1 MLKCN
6 LNFKNSHLLGW
17 LFFIGLGA
25 TLSAQNQVRKALF
38 VGNSY
43 TYYNDLPKLIADL
56 AHSGGDSLYHDQN
69 TIGGYSLQSHA
80 TNSNT
85 VSKIQNGSWDY
96 LILQEHSQRPSL
108 PLSQVEAQ
116 FYPAAYT
123 LDSLFHS
130 VRPTAQSVFYMTWGR
145 ENGDASNCATWPP
158 VCTYE
163 GMDSLLNLRYQT
175 IADSLDAGISPVSVV
190 WRSLRTTHP
199 GIQLYNADESH
210 PSLAGSFVA
219 ACTFY
224 AVLFQKDPSLLAY
237 NGGLDSTEAGII
249 KRSARDLVFDQLA
262 MWNVSYTQLTPNY
275 LEINEVLYD
284 PSNSG
289 LAGDANGDGIYD
301 QEGDSFIEFVNT
313 SITNF
318 NASGYQIWDDTSATG
333 SLRYVVP
340 SGTFIPPNGALAVFG
355 SGPLVGHF
363 GGAVLLS
370 ADATA
375 SNLSLNNSGEV
386 IGVKNANGDWVL
398 FFDSDALSNNPNE
411 SYTRFPD
418 VSGNFVQHA
427 SNTSSLFSPG
437 TKTDGTAFSTQFVV
451 ESISVQSAGGTLLS
465 SLGGSLQLT
474 ALVLPSFASNQSVN
488 WSVSGGSAVASV
500 HSSGLVTGLANGS
513 VWVSATSND
522 GTQISD
528 SILITVNTATNQ
540 FITSAVKIGNPKTY
554 RAFFTLPA
562 ASTYSLLIRSQN
574 DPFWRTSNTW
584 SSSSLTQQNFQALEF
599 NTTHSLRIGY
609 EVGGNWTYGN
619 SFDFVSDCKPMTV
632 SAVELLAPFCA
643 GDSAILKT
651 ITNGGFR
658 VKSFLWNTGETTRF
672 IYGQQGQTYT
682 VVVTDEAGCTQSA
695 SVTVSS
701 VNTQFTPVNFAVAKP
716 NTVTFTGSWSP
727 ATLGIG
733 VSLMGYRMAY
743 RQVGVGA
750 AWTNTALSTNT
761 TATVNFT
768 GSGLPSAN
776 YEFTVFARVNDNG
789 SIYNTEYA
797 CRERR
802 FYNGLGNKTEVD
814 SLSSVNSWFVYPNP
828 TSEFII
834 IDPKEEGQWRIFSA
848 AGKLILSG
856 ESKPTEEQ
864 KILVTQWSVGVY
876 LLEWQSETNLE
887 TKRFIIQ

>member
-1 MLKCN
+1 M
-6 LNFKNSHLLGW
+6 GW
-17 LFFIGLGA
+17 LFFIGLSA

-56 AHSGGDSLYHDQN
+56 AHSGGDSLFHDQN

-163 GMDSLLNLRYQT
+163 GMDSLLNLRYQF
-175 IADSLDAGISPVSVV
+175 IADSLNAAVSPVGVV
-190 WRSLRTTHP
+190 WRSIRNLHP
-199 GIQLYNADESH
+199 SIQLYNADESH

-262 MWNVSYTQLTPNY
+262 MWNVSYTQPSPNY

-284 PSNSG
+284 PSNNG

-301 QEGDSFIEFVNT
+301 QEGDSFIEFANT
-313 SITNF
+313 SNTNF

-340 SGTFIPPNGALAVFG
+340 SGTFVPPNGAMVVFG
-355 SGPLVGHF
+355 SGPLVGTF

-375 SNLSLNNSGEV
+375 SYLSLNNSGEV
-386 IGVKNANGDWVL
+386 IGVKNASGDWVL
-398 FFDSDALSNNPNE
+398 YFDSDALSNNPNE

-451 ESISVQSAGGTLLS
+451 ESITVQSAGGTLLS

-474 ALVLPSFASNQSVN
+474 ALVLPSFASNLSVN
-488 WSVSGGSAVASV
+488 WSVSAGSAVASV
-500 HSSGLVTGLANGS
+500 NSSGLVTGLANGS
-513 VWVSATSND
+513 VWVIATSND

-540 FITSAVKIGNPKTY
+540 FITSVVKIGNPKTY

-562 ASTYSLLIRSQN
+562 ASTYSLLIRTQN
-574 DPFWRTSNTW
+574 DPFWRT
-584 SSSSLTQQNFQALEF
+584 
-599 NTTHSLRIGY
+599 
-609 EVGGNWTYGN
+609 
-619 SFDFVSDCKPMTV
+619 
-632 SAVELLAPFCA
+632 
-643 GDSAILKT
+643 
-651 ITNGGFR
+651 
-658 VKSFLWNTGETTRF
+658 
-672 IYGQQGQTYT
+672 
-682 VVVTDEAGCTQSA
+682 
-695 SVTVSS
+695 
-701 VNTQFTPVNFAVAKP
+701 
-716 NTVTFTGSWSP
+716 
-727 ATLGIG
+727 
-733 VSLMGYRMAY
+733 
-743 RQVGVGA
+743 
-750 AWTNTALSTNT
+750 
-761 TATVNFT
+761 
-768 GSGLPSAN
+768 
-776 YEFTVFARVNDNG
+776 
-789 SIYNTEYA
+789 
-797 CRERR
+797 
-802 FYNGLGNKTEVD
+802 
-814 SLSSVNSWFVYPNP
+814 
-828 TSEFII
+828 
-834 IDPKEEGQWRIFSA
+834 
-848 AGKLILSG
+848 
-856 ESKPTEEQ
+856 
-864 KILVTQWSVGVY
+864 
-876 LLEWQSETNLE
+876 
-887 TKRFIIQ
+887 